1 MTNDKSQITNNTKI
15 TKSKVSKCFHLFI
28 GTLGLF
34 VIWCLLFGNYASA
47 ELPVSTTVTSSSNG
61 ATQLQSNIGGL
72 SIGFIKVGTT
82 EVATIGWHPDFK
94 FGPWGLG
101 ADVNLGLGDNKP
113 SNFEGAV
120 LRYAKYDDSQ
130 KGLTYGV
137 LNGVTVA
144 HGLVMKNYSTRIG
157 SQIMLTNEQMGFFG
171 YVDLDKYVVR
181 GLATHSN
188 VYMGRVE
195 ERVNPM
201 LTLGQ
206 YYVNDATGRTI
217 IQSNGTTKTYPQVA
231 AIGADATLPLPANFQ
246 AYAEAGQLINHGGG
260 VSAGLSWAY
269 DMMVANASFSA
280 EYRMLDKAF
289 VPGYFSADYENNP
302 VDLASAE
309 ATNNPKNGYLVQ
321 TGINA
326 LGLATFNAAYE
337 SYVNSNSALMADLTT
352 KLGEQISVRGYYKQ
366 PNFVDFRSI
375 SLEQGAVLGAD
386 IAYKLNQNTSL
397 ITHYLKAYNPTSGQV
412 ESTQYY
418 EVALNF

>member
-1 MTNDKSQITNNTKI
+1 MRKLLA
-15 TKSKVSKCFHLFI
+15 VS
-28 GTLGLF
+28 
-34 VIWCLLFGNYASA
+34 CLLFAVASLSAA

-61 ATQLQSNIGGL
+61 VSQLQSSIGGL
-72 SIGFIKVGTT
+72 SLGFIKAGTA
-82 EVATIGWHPDFK
+82 EVATIGWHPDLK

-101 ADVNLGLGDNKP
+101 ADINLGLGDNKP

-120 LRYAKYDDSQ
+120 LRYVKYDDSQ

-171 YVDLDKYVVR
+171 YVDLDKYVLR
-181 GLATHSN
+181 GMMTRSN
-188 VYMGRVE
+188 IYMARVE

-206 YYVNDATGRTI
+206 YYINDSTGRTI
-217 IQSNGTTKTYPQVA
+217 IQGDGTTKTYPQVA
-231 AIGADATLPLPANFQ
+231 AIGADATMPLPANFQ
-246 AYAEAGQLINHGGG
+246 AYAEAGQLINHGAG
-260 VSAGLSWAY
+260 VSTGLSWAY

-289 VPGYFSADYENNP
+289 VPGYFGPDYGNNP
-302 VDLASAE
+302 VDLASVE
-309 ATNNPKNGYLVQ
+309 ATNGPKNGYLVQ
-321 TGINA
+321 AGIDA
-326 LGLATFNAAYE
+326 LGLVTLNAAYE
-337 SYVNSNSALMADLTT
+337 SYINSNNALTADLST
-352 KLGEQISVRGYYKQ
+352 KLGDQIRVRGYYKQ

-418 EVALNF
+418 EVALSF

>member
-1 MTNDKSQITNNTKI
+1 MKRLLIV
-15 TKSKVSKCFHLFI
+15 VS
-28 GTLGLF
+28 
-34 VIWCLLFGNYASA
+34 CLLLAVTCSHA

-61 ATQLQSNIGGL
+61 PTQVQSNIGGL
-72 SIGFIKVGTT
+72 SIGFIKVGSA
-82 EVATIGWHPDFK
+82 EVATLGWHPDFK

-113 SNFEGAV
+113 ANFEGAV

-181 GLATHSN
+181 GMITRN
-188 VYMGRVE
+188 NIYMGRIE

-206 YYVNDATGRTI
+206 YYINDSTGRTI
-217 IQSNGTTKTYPQVA
+217 IQGDGTTRTYPQVA

-246 AYAEAGQLINHGGG
+246 AYAEAGQLINHGAGA
-260 VSAGLSWAY
+260 SAGLSWAY

-289 VPGYFSADYENNP
+289 VPGYFGSDYENNP

-309 ATNNPKNGYLVQ
+309 ATGSPKNGYLVQ

-326 LGLATFNAAYE
+326 LGLMTFNAVYE
-337 SYVNSNSALMADLTT
+337 SYLNSNSALTADLMS
-352 KLGEQISVRGYYKQ
+352 KLGDQITVRGYYKQ

-375 SLEQGAVLGAD
+375 SLEQGVVLGAD
-386 IAYKLNQNTSL
+386 VAYKLNPNTSL
-397 ITHYLKAYNPTSGQV
+397 ITHYLKAYNPASGQV